1 MLNRFAL
8 LAALAVALAIPP
20 ARADETPPLG
30 GSVANFSRIDPPRP
44 EPGESFKDGSGRE
57 LRLADFRG
65 KVVLLNIWAS
75 WCGPCKA
82 EMPSLDR
89 LQAKLGGADFVVLPV
104 SIDRGG
110 GPVVAFFY
118 GQRDLSHLG
127 VYLDANSGLA
137 NHLGIDGVPSSYLID
152 RGGHVVGELMGAT
165 EWDSPE
171 ALDLIGGYIKKA
183 PESAPPRAIDVTPA
197 SIDGPAQRVGIGLS
211 VL

>member
-1 MLNRFAL
+1 MLKRFVL
-8 LAALAVALAIPP
+8 LTALAVVFAVPP

-44 EPGESFKDGSGRE
+44 EPGERFKDGSGRE

-65 KVVLLNIWAS
+65 KVVLLNIWAT
-75 WCGPCKA
+75 WCAPCKA

-118 GQRDLSHLG
+118 SRRDLSHLG
-127 VYLDANSGLA
+127 VYLDPNSRLA
-137 NHLGIDGVPSSYLID
+137 DRMGIDGVPSSYLID
-152 RGGHVVGELMGAT
+152 RGGDIVGELMGAT

-171 ALDLIGGYIKKA
+171 VIDLIEGYIKKA
-183 PESAPPRAIDVTPA
+183 AKPAPPRATSVVPA
-197 SIDGPAQRVGIGLS
+197 SAGKPAQRVGIGFSPL
-211 VL
+211 